1 LVRHAVQRLQSGG
14 SPTAFKADFVPSK
27 RRWWGTKSRP
37 TFTNPQAVWPIGVL
51 LLTPAGQLFAA
62 TEQTRAVPP
71 GHPGHTSAERER
83 RRIFTAAAYRSG
95 LPEGS

>member
-1 LVRHAVQRLQSGG
+1 MPLSLPGVTVYYGGRVSHSTPESTSVDTLVRHAVQRLQSGG

-71 GHPGHTSAERER
+71 
-83 RRIFTAAAYRSG
+83 
-95 LPEGS
+95 